1 LSENSSKKVLWTEK
15 KTCASATPPPPNQ
28 LFWANPFPK
37 VTDPFCRLPLPTLF
51 YQTRGFS
58 PWRPDAVSSTTKLEG
73 QIGQSRPA
81 VTTGFFHPAEPT
93 DPNRPSFSL
102 WFSRILLK
110 APDGKWNG
118 SRVNGPQFDPRPALA
133 KTTLSH
139 SWSKDNVCNRK
150 TESHNDYI
158 PEPPTGRAPHGLSNR
173 LAARERFWHPAG
185 AQIHPWFFKK
195 KRKLFLD
202 FKKTS
207 QSSFAWDVVARNQT
221 PPKVRCRFLF
231 SFPLVCFGIGLLTDF
246 PFSYSFGDH
255 GLVSI
260 YSPAPIIFHNLSD

>member
-1 LSENSSKKVLWTEK
+1 L
-15 KTCASATPPPPNQ
+15 ASPGLPWPPVSFTRPSP
-28 LFWANPFPK
+28 
-37 VTDPFCRLPLPTLF
+37 
-51 YQTRGFS
+51 QT
-58 PWRPDAVSSTTKLEG
+58 
-73 QIGQSRPA
+73 
-81 VTTGFFHPAEPT
+81 PT
-93 DPNRPSFSL
+93 DHRFPFDFHGSSWKHRMGNETDRAWTDRSL
-102 WFSRILLK
+102 TH
-110 APDGKWNG
+110 
-118 SRVNGPQFDPRPALA
+118 DPPFA

-158 PEPPTGRAPHGLSNR
+158 PEPQGAPHGLSNR

-195 KRKLFLD
+195 KRKLFPD